1 MVFQQCIYRESL
13 SAGDKIESF
22 KEATLTAV
30 NASGSYAQVV
40 INLTDSKQNQSD
52 HVGRTIDTDWQP
64 DLKRQVKDTKLVA
77 SNTAYAK
84 LLVLKRPCGSFLFL
98 CAILMYH

>member
-30 NASGSYAQVV
+30 NASGSYAQVF
-40 INLTDSKQNQSD
+40 
-52 HVGRTIDTDWQP
+52 
-64 DLKRQVKDTKLVA
+64 A
-77 SNTAYAK
+77 
-84 LLVLKRPCGSFLFL
+84 
-98 CAILMYH
+98 